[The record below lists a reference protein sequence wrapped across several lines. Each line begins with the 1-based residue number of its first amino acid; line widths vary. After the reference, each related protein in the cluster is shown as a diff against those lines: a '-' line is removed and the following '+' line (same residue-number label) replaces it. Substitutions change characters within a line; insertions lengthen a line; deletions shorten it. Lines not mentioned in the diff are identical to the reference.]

1 MRARWIAA
9 LSIVVLAEVVFTG
22 GCANFA
28 QQQQSPEDLCAL
40 AANAF
45 YCQTSIVPQDPTLN
59 SYGYNGYCMVGTGNG
74 TIGYSGVTGN
84 GGATYV
90 VPTSEQAWQA
100 CGATPR
106 YPRGACNSV
115 VRCTHK

>member
-1 MRARWIAA
+1 MKRVVCVIGIAA
-9 LSIVVLAEVVFTG
+9 LALLVNTG
-22 GCANFA
+22 GCLNFIQPQQTPEGICAN
-28 QQQQSPEDLCAL
+28 

-45 YCQTSIVPQDPTLN
+45 YCQTAIVPQDPTLN
-59 SYGYNGYCMVGTGNG
+59 SYGFQGYCMVGSGSG

-84 GGATYV
+84 GGATPVY
-90 VPTSEQAWQA
+90 PTSQDAWDA

>member
-1 MRARWIAA
+1 MKQRWIPI
-9 LSIVVLAEVVFTG
+9 LSIVILAEVVTTSCGMAFT
-22 GCANFA
+22 
-28 QQQQSPEDLCAL
+28 QPPQSAEDLCAT

-59 SYGYNGYCMVGTGNG
+59 SHGYNGYCMVGTGNG

-90 VPTSEQAWQA
+90 VPTSEEAWQA

-115 VRCTHK
+115 VRC

>member
-1 MRARWIAA
+1 MRARWISV
-9 LSIVVLAEVVFTG
+9 LSIVILAEVVATG
-22 GCANFA
+22 CQSFVQA
-28 QQQQSPEDLCAL
+28 QQSPEDLCAT

-59 SYGYNGYCMVGTGNG
+59 SYGYNGYCMVGSGNG